1 MAARTRRPLL
11 HLELQRTVLLSF
23 LVHFFVRV
31 VVARFPLVVDG
42 IVGCIRRIRC
52 RGGLAAWGFSSGT
65 MERRV
70 GSNLGDLGYHSRRL
84 GSLSLEGGSEARHQ
98 DHGSWS
104 SERSEM

>member
-11 HLELQRTVLLSF
+11 HLELQRTVLLSL
-23 LVHFFVRV
+23 LVHFVRV

-42 IVGCIRRIRC
+42 IVSYIRSIRG

-84 GSLSLEGGSEARHQ
+84 GSLSLEGGSEVRHQ
-98 DHGSWS
+98 DLGSWS